1 MQWLPFL
8 LFLAI
13 SAGAQTASTPKRI
26 AVEGHRGA
34 RWAMPENTLPAFR
47 YAIDVGADVLE
58 MDLGVTK
65 DNVLVVSHDLEI
77 KPSICKGPA
86 ELPRA
91 IRQLTLAE
99 IKQFDCGWQQNPDFP
114 TQRAIPGTRMPTLE
128 EVFRELSPLGTFR
141 FNIEMKS
148 HPTRRELA
156 PPPDEFARLL
166 VEQIRRFK
174 VENRV
179 VIQSFDFR
187 MLKALA
193 SIAPGIKRSAL
204 FVEEGEAFLAVAKRA
219 GDVQVLSPHLRL
231 VTPENVREAHAAGL
245 TVVPWTA
252 NQPEEWQ
259 KLIDANVDAIITDNP
274 KGLVQYLKERK
285 LR

>member
-1 MQWLPFL
+1 MQWLLFL

-148 HPTRRELA
+148 HPTRRELT

-193 SIAPGIKRSAL
+193 SIAPGIKRAAL

>member
-1 MQWLPFL
+1 MQWLPIL
-8 LFLAI
+8 LFIAI

-148 HPTRRELA
+148 HPTRRELT

-193 SIAPGIKRSAL
+193 SIAPGIKRAAL

>member
-34 RWAMPENTLPAFR
+34 RWAMPENTLPAIR

-148 HPTRRELA
+148 HPTRRELT

-193 SIAPGIKRSAL
+193 SIAPGIKRAAL

>member
-1 MQWLPFL
+1 MQWLLFL

-65 DNVLVVSHDLEI
+65 DNVPVVSHDLEI

-148 HPTRRELA
+148 HPTRRELT
-156 PPPDEFARLL
+156 PSPDEFARLL
-166 VEQIRRFK
+166 LEQIRRFK

-193 SIAPGIKRSAL
+193 RIAPEIARAAL
-204 FVEEGEAFLAVAKRA
+204 FIEEGEAFLAVAKRA
-219 GDVQVLSPHLRL
+219 GDVPMLSPHLRL

-252 NQPEEWQ
+252 NQPDEWQ

-285 LR
+285 LH

>member
-1 MQWLPFL
+1 
-8 LFLAI
+8 
-13 SAGAQTASTPKRI
+13 
-26 AVEGHRGA
+26 
-34 RWAMPENTLPAFR
+34 MPENTLPAFR

-86 ELPRA
+86 EFPRA

-114 TQRAIPGTRMPTLE
+114 TQQAIPGTRMPTLE

-148 HPTRRELA
+148 HPTKRELT

-193 SIAPGIKRSAL
+193 RIAPEIARSAL

-231 VTPENVREAHAAGL
+231 VTPENIREAHAAGL

-252 NQPEEWQ
+252 NRPEEWQ
-259 KLIDANVDAIITDNP
+259 MLIEADVDGIITDNP
-274 KGLVQYLKERK
+274 QELLRYLKERK
-285 LR
+285 LH